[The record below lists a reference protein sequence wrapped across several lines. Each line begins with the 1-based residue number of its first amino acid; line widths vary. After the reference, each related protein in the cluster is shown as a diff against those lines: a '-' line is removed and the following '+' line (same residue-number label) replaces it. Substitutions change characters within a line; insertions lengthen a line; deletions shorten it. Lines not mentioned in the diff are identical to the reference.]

1 MERHYYLLPLHLW
14 QWSPPPNLH
23 PWMSVAEQC
32 LMNSLAKTPR
42 NQPDKPRAS
51 SRSAS
56 PSVSPL
62 TFSAAPDPFS
72 PRIRVVL
79 FASLQRP
86 LKRNRFQEKQMAN
99 SLGRWRGREGWG
111 GGDKDWMP
119 GLTWGCT
126 VLERENISSGT
137 SATWPACWNCLSV
150 QAERRWA
157 LFSPS
162 FFPSPYPQSS

>member
-1 MERHYYLLPLHLW
+1 
-14 QWSPPPNLH
+14 
-23 PWMSVAEQC
+23 MSVAEQC

-111 GGDKDWMP
+111 GGIRTGCRDSP
-119 GLTWGCT
+119 GAAPCSKGK
-126 VLERENISSGT
+126 T
-137 SATWPACWNCLSV
+137 SPPGPQRPDPPAETAFPSR
-150 QAERRWA
+150 QRGAE
-157 LFSPS
+157 P
-162 FFPSPYPQSS
+162 FFPLLFFPPLTRNLPRNRKWPPSL